1 MINGIIG
8 RKIGMTQ
15 IFAADGSVTPVTVI
29 KAGPCVVV
37 QKKSASGPDGY
48 DAVQLGLVDERPVRL
63 KNVTKPMRGH
73 FEKTGGGIP
82 PTRILKEFRLTEG
95 GDGTN
100 VGDKVLVDQ
109 FSDGEMVDVIGRSKG
124 RGFAGTVKRH
134 HFNRGPES
142 HGSMNVRAPGSIGA
156 SAYPSRVVKGNRSS
170 GHMGDA
176 RITTKGLTVARVD
189 AGGVVTGLAPGKASI
204 KVTSGTAVT
213 TVPVTVVRNPVA
225 SLAIEPAT
233 AAARTGDVVR
243 FKVAAQ
249 GAGGARLEMPA
260 LRWSVGG
267 GQAAHGGESPQPR
280 DHAEHVLSSPSGMSL
295 PVMLVHRTRRD
306 VSPRCV
312 PGSGEVSA
320 VDRRPLIPQG
330 GGCS

>member
-15 IFAADGSVTPVTVI
+15 IFAPDGTVTPVTVI

-37 QKKSASGPDGY
+37 QKKSAAGPDGY
-48 DAVQLGLVDERPVRL
+48 DAVQLGLVDEKPIKL

-82 PTRILKEFRLTEG
+82 PTRILKEFRLIES
-95 GDGTN
+95 DDATN

-109 FSDGEMVDVIGRSKG
+109 FNDGERIEVIGRSKG

-156 SAYPSRVVKGNRSS
+156 SAYPSRVIKGTRSS

-176 RITTKGLTVARVD
+176 RITVKGLTVARVD
-189 AGGVVTGLAPGKASI
+189 
-204 KVTSGTAVT
+204 
-213 TVPVTVVRNPVA
+213 
-225 SLAIEPAT
+225 IENNLLMI
-233 AAARTGDVVR
+233 R
-243 FKVAAQ
+243 
-249 GAGGARLEMPA
+249 GA
-260 LRWSVGG
+260 
-267 GQAAHGGESPQPR
+267 
-280 DHAEHVLSSPSGMSL
+280 
-295 PVMLVHRTRRD
+295 
-306 VSPRCV
+306 V
-312 PGSGEVSA
+312 PGANGSIVIVLKSA
-320 VDRRPLIPQG
+320 KREKKTR
-330 GGCS
+330 